1 MKMTDII
8 AKKRDGGKLTE
19 AELTFFINGLT
30 DGSIPDYQTSAL
42 LMAIYLQKMNSR
54 ETATLTRLM
63 MESGD
68 QIDLSAIPGIKV
80 DKHST
85 GGVGDK
91 TTLVLAPLVAAAGVP
106 VAKMTGKGLGH
117 TGGTVDKLESF
128 PGIKTALDQ
137 QSFIKQVKKIGIAV
151 TGQSGNLV
159 PADQQLYALRDVT
172 STVDNRSLIAASIMS
187 KKLASGADGIVLDVK
202 VGNGGFNP
210 DVASARKL
218 AKTMIAIGKKM
229 NRDTVAVISRMD
241 QPLGHAVGNGLEVIE
256 AIETLKG
263 NGPKDLVDLSLE
275 LGSQMLLLS
284 KKVTTKTAAIKLLK
298 KQLTSGAALAM
309 FKKFIKAQGGDVSLI
324 KEYGKFPQAKY
335 TQDVLAPTS
344 GWISGLRARI
354 VGLASMQLGAGRQ
367 KKSDPVDLAA
377 GVYLHKKAGMKVK
390 AGDKLATLYTNKKN
404 VLEDTVELITAA
416 WKIESKKVKSTS
428 VVVEVIH

>member
-1 MKMTDII
+1 MNMTEVI
-8 AKKRDGGKLTE
+8 AKKRDGGSLTE
-19 AELTFFINGLT
+19 KELTFFINGLT
-30 DGSIPDYQTSAL
+30 NGDIPDYQTSAL
-42 LMAIYLQKMNSR
+42 LMAIYLNKMNSR

-68 QIDLSAIPGIKV
+68 QIDLSAITGIKV

-91 TTLVLAPLVAAAGVP
+91 TTLVLAPLVASTGVP

-128 PGIKTALDQ
+128 AGIHTALDQ
-137 QSFIKQVKKIGIAV
+137 KAFIKQVKKIGIAL

-172 STVDNRSLIAASIMS
+172 ATVDNRSLIAASIMS
-187 KKLASGADGIVLDVK
+187 KKLASGADAIVLDVK

-210 DVASARKL
+210 DVASAQKL

-229 NRDTVAVISRMD
+229 NRKTVAVISRMD

-284 KKVTTKTAAIKLLK
+284 KKVTTKTAAKKLLK
-298 KQLTSGAALAM
+298 KQLSSGAALKL
-309 FKKFIKAQGGDVSLI
+309 FKKFIKAQGGDISLI
-324 KEYGKFPQAKY
+324 DNYDQFPTAKY
-335 TQDVLAPTS
+335 TQEIIAPTS
-344 GWISGLRARI
+344 GWVNGLTART

-367 KKSDPVDLAA
+367 KKSDPIDLAA
-377 GVYLHKKAGMKVK
+377 GVYLHKKIGSKVK
-390 AGDKLATLYTNKKN
+390 KGDVLATLYTNKKKQ
-404 VLEDTVELITAA
+404 LQSAMELILPAWRIEVKQKKQAA
-416 WKIESKKVKSTS
+416 
-428 VVVEVIH
+428 VVVKVIR